1 MKTLF
6 DEALRKD
13 LLARLDRVRSDSRP
27 RWGRMNAEQMLA
39 HLVASSKMA
48 LGELQAKRKKG
59 PIRYPPLRQLVAYW
73 LPWPKGVPTA
83 AELIPSA
90 NCESMERSRNELNRL
105 LDAFAARAAEPA
117 WPEHPAF
124 GNLGRKGWG
133 ILAWRHFDHHLRQF
147 GV

>member
-1 MKTLF
+1 MKTMF
-6 DEALRKD
+6 DEARRNDILT
-13 LLARLDRVRSDSRP
+13 RLDRVSSDSRP
-27 RWGRMNAEQMLA
+27 LWGKMNAEQMLA

-48 LGELQAKRKKG
+48 TGELHAKPKNA

-83 AELIPSA
+83 PELVPPA
-90 NCESMERSRNELNRL
+90 DCESMERSRSELTRL
-105 LDAFAARAAEPA
+105 LAAFAARASEAT
-117 WPEHPAF
+117 WPQHPAF